1 MRKDDILLLLVV
13 MGPIILGLIICAI
26 GALIVDIRRKNAI
39 RQQAEN
45 DYKLQ
50 TLEETA
56 INIMRENIQ
65 RDLDKQENEYNN
77 MVQDV
82 LSKLRYKHSVNSY
95 SFDITV
101 SKKSIQ
107 AVDNYTDIDFFKEFS
122 NKIDECLA
130 CIKVK
135 HSYALS
141 ISKFL
146 DDNEYKTN
154 SQYYRL
160 ESMLKQHLENKRY
173 LFNYVVKV
181 LYTSPAGKKHHSKLI
196 YISEERLLQIQ
207 NNPSLLM
214 TKGELNKYQKDQAK
228 ELLSNKQN
236 QFYNKINEIIDN
248 ANNIKELLIV
258 KSDKDILDNS
268 ISQLFDRTVNSIA
281 KIKTIDS
288 GEWELIYNYIE
299 NIEKT
304 INDVISRNNQIL
316 AYYNSNEFLQIKQTC
331 DTLMSTQREFN
342 QYIEEKVESIS
353 SLFGTRIVRTETI
366 QDDEYNYIHPYKKSI
381 TPFTAEVSASVFASA
396 ENSPL
401 EYVVKNFYPDKT
413 KYPEQIQKLQLLI
426 EELETLKEA
435 KVIIDNYKKDY
446 QQYLDNVPYFIF
458 QYDADGFYSRLGFAN
473 ISENVLT
480 VEYKFVYTSFGGKS
494 QKSFTVP
501 MTEETIIALISMLET
516 KLTMNTFS
524 KEQRQLMTSKLRKKI
539 KERDNYTCC
548 HCGNSIWKE
557 PNLLLEVD
565 HIVPVADGGYT
576 VEDNLQTLCWVCNRH
591 KSKKSNDDIKMA
603 NVNRESI
610 QAQVIAENAK
620 NNKIKLNLKP
630 KQ

>member
-1 MRKDDILLLLVV
+1 MKNEDMLILLVV
-13 MGPIILGLIICAI
+13 FGPIVLGIIICVI
-26 GALIVDIRRKNAI
+26 GAIIVDIRRKNAI
-39 RQQAEN
+39 RRQAEN

-50 TLEETA
+50 TLEETT

-65 RDLDKQENEYNN
+65 RDLDIQENEYNN
-77 MVQDV
+77 LVKDV
-82 LSKLRYKHSVNSY
+82 LSKLHYKHVNSY

-135 HSYALS
+135 HSYALN

-173 LFNYVVKV
+173 LSNYVVKV

-268 ISQLFDRTVNSIA
+268 ISQLFDRTVSSIA

-413 KYPEQIQKLQLLI
+413 KYPEQIQKLHLLI

-446 QQYLDNVPYFIF
+446 QQYLANVPSFIF
-458 QYDADGFYSRLGFAN
+458 QYDSDGFYSRLGFAN

-501 MTEETIIALISMLET
+501 MTEETIIALISMLEN
-516 KLTMNTFS
+516 KLTTNTFS

-591 KSKKSNDDIKMA
+591 KSKKSNDDIKTA

-620 NNKIKLNLKP
+620 NNKIKLNLKL